1 MNNARNKVASMK
13 WILAMTLAAYSLC
26 SFASVNAPKSPRT
39 GIAGGNHMMNSD
51 FDFKLTIPNGWGE
64 EKAPGN
70 LGEREAL
77 PVETWRISNI
87 QEAGPTNTSR
97 MQVEFYSTIEAKD
110 IQALRAYVE
119 AKYPEHKWT
128 DHVDSRLAGLRSN
141 ETPDPTDAKA
151 KIGHLFYFMD
161 RNMIVGIQWRRHP
174 DANGDRGIS
183 ELLLS
188 MDRRTAPPILKSIS
202 YSRTGPL
209 KPGDPLCIYLN
220 VDDLK
225 SSFESSSLKKLIIA
239 GLPKN
244 FIWHDVTW
252 DESNARFNICL
263 KLPTAIRNS
272 SDLTIIR
279 LELSNE
285 RERALSCFLEA
296 PSTQLRC
303 DPWLPS
309 VYPVEQASPPVENA
323 NPDRQAPVI
332 DAIDIDQATNKVTLN
347 VLARDASGIAS
358 GWLKLQQ
365 IPGESSDIFIAPWQ
379 MQNGQFDIDLTRQS
393 TSGTRRVSSIALM
406 DTNGIGTI
414 YVDCN
419 LIRPEGTQKACRPG
433 FYARCLDGNI
443 CEPTG
448 LPIVEYF
455 SSKRR

>member
-1 MNNARNKVASMK
+1 MSKNRIISIFTIMLASYSFCAVA
-13 WILAMTLAAYSLC
+13 AA
-26 SFASVNAPKSPRT
+26 NAPKSPRT

-51 FDFKLTIPNGWGE
+51 FDFKLTVPNGWGE
-64 EKAPGN
+64 EKSPSN
-70 LGEREAL
+70 REAL

-110 IQALRAYVE
+110 IQALRTYVE
-119 AKYPEHKWT
+119 TKYPEHKWT
-128 DHVDSRLAGLRSN
+128 DYVDSRLAGLRSN
-141 ETPDPTDAKA
+141 ETPDPTDTRA
-151 KIGHLFYFMD
+151 KIGHLYYFMD
-161 RNMIVGIQWRRHP
+161 RNMIVGIHWRRHP
-174 DANGDRGIS
+174 DANGDHGIS

-188 MDRRTAPPILKSIS
+188 MDRRTAPPILKSIT
-202 YSRTGPL
+202 YSHTGPL
-209 KPGDPLCIYLN
+209 KPGDSLCIYLN

-225 SSFESSSLKKLIIA
+225 SSFESSSLKRLNIA

-244 FIWHDVTW
+244 FIWQNVTW
-252 DESNARFNICL
+252 DEFNARFNVCL
-263 KLPTAIRNS
+263 DVPTAIRNS
-272 SDLTIIR
+272 ADLTITR

-285 RERALSCFLEA
+285 RDRDLSCVLEA

-303 DPWLPS
+303 DPWRPT
-309 VYPVEQASPPVENA
+309 VYPVEQVPPVIDNT

-332 DAIDIDQATNKVTLN
+332 DAIDIDQGTNKVTLN
-347 VLARDASGIAS
+347 IHARDASGVAS

-379 MQNGQFDIDLTRQS
+379 MQNGRFDIDLTRQS
-393 TSGTRRVSSIALM
+393 TSGTRRVSSIALS
-406 DTNGIGTI
+406 DTNGIGAI
-414 YVDCN
+414 YIDCN
-419 LIRPEGTQKACRPG
+419 LIRLEGGDKTCRMG

-443 CEPTG
+443 CEATN